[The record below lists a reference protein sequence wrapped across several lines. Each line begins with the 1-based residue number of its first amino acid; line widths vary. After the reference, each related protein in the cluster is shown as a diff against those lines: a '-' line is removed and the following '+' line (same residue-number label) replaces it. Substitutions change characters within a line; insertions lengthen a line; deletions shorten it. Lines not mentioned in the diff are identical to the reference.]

1 MRNSLLFAALMG
13 LGVSAGAAPDPTPL
27 YQQHCV
33 ACHGADR
40 LGGMGPALLPQN
52 LERLKKPEAL
62 SVIASGRPATQMLG
76 FKDRLKPE
84 EIEALADFIYTPPAV
99 MPQWGEAQIRASR
112 YEPVKS
118 GSLPDKPTPR
128 PAVRWSISTC
138 GARSPTCR

>member
-62 SVIASGRPATQMLG
+62 SVIAQRATGHANARFQGPTLS
-76 FKDRLKPE
+76 PE
-84 EIEALADFIYTPPAV
+84 EIQALADFIYTPPAV
-99 MPQWGEAQIRASR
+99 MPQWGEAEIRAR
-112 YEPVKS
+112 
-118 GSLPDKPTPR
+118 G
-128 PAVRWSISTC
+128 
-138 GARSPTCR
+138 